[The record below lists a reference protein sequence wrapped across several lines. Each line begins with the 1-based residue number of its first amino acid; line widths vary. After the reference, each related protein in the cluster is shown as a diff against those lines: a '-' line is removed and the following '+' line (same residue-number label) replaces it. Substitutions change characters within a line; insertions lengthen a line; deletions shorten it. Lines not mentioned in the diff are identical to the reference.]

1 MRRARFAMAGVLAA
15 ALVVAGCGERS
26 GDPRLMN
33 LRATS
38 GPDEFAIL
46 PTRPIEVPRD
56 LATLPQPT
64 PGAGNRVDRQPRADA
79 VAALG
84 GNPRLLDSGVIPA
97 ADQALVTSASR
108 HGVASGIRETLAAED
123 LEFRRN
129 NRGRLLERMFNVNTY
144 YRAYGAVTLDQ
155 YAELERMRRAGVRT
169 PAAPPPEE
177 MGR

>member
-1 MRRARFAMAGVLAA
+1 MLRAQSAMAALLAA
-15 ALVVAGCGERS
+15 GLVLSACGQR
-26 GDPRLMN
+26 GDPQLMN

-46 PTRPIEVPRD
+46 PTRPLEMPRD
-56 LATLPQPT
+56 LATLPEPT
-64 PGAGNRVDRQPRADA
+64 PGAPNRVDRQPRADA

-97 ADQALVTSASR
+97 ADQGLVATVSR
-108 HGVASGIRETLAAED
+108 YGVADGIRETLAAED

-144 YRAYGAVTLDQ
+144 FRAYGAVTLDQ

-169 PAAPPPEE
+169 PAAPPAEA